1 MKGFRQRVHEQLS
14 RAKEGNKS
22 SKKKDANN
30 SGTAS
35 PLSSSTTLPGS
46 DSRSPNSSNTATPT
60 SSSTNLNDLRNKGAG
75 HEGATPNHGSAQH
88 HASSTAGSGSLASH
102 YMSQGSGH
110 GLGGPGT
117 AAGRHHIAPSVIISP
132 SAPHIP
138 GPGATETMPG
148 DLAPPKAGQKSL
160 LFDRLQSTP
169 KDVPEGVRTPKRQH
183 SSRFDVSDQRARDLE
198 KLPGF
203 HEVPPN
209 RRQELFMQKIDQC
222 NIIFD
227 FNDQTA
233 DMKSKEIKRLALHEL
248 LDYVANNRSVIT
260 EPMYPKVVEMFSKN
274 LFRPVPPP
282 VNPQGEAFDPEEDEP
297 VLEVAWPHIQVVYEF
312 FLRFIESQDFN
323 TNIAKAYIDHHFV
336 LQLLELFDSEDPRE
350 RDFLKTTLHRIYG
363 KFLNLRSYI
372 RRSINNVF
380 FQFTYETERFNGI
393 AELLEILGSII
404 NGFAL
409 PLKEEHKLFLT
420 RVLIPLHKVK
430 SLSMYHPQLAYCI
443 VQFLEKDAALTEE
456 VVLGLL
462 RYWPKVNSTK
472 EVMFLNEVEDIFEVM
487 DPQEF
492 AKVQEPLFNQLAKSV
507 ASPHFQVAERALYF
521 WNNEYFCNL
530 VSDNVETILP
540 IMFAPLY
547 ENSKGHWNRTIHGM
561 VYNAMKLFMEIN
573 PQLFDECSHDYNEMQ
588 STAAQREKAR
598 EAKWAKL
605 TEQANRM
612 KAGLAKPPTTPSIK
626 EVPETDAA
634 QDNQERLD
642 ALKLH
647 DESSSTKPSST
658 HMVRQDLDGLTPA
671 WMANQGDIGH
681 ILEDQ
686 SIFIEQFKC
695 LIFNDTEAM
704 CRSIDT
710 SYYRAAGG
718 GSVLWMSGPK
728 FIVTRQQA
736 SAFIEVLVYFELRL
750 GLQRIQIPG
759 QHSEFSRWVFG
770 DVPSMIEYYEALP
783 RCSASEMKIRATRRQ
798 KRLPS
803 GKKER
808 EKDSAGVV
816 KKCLHLHF

>member
-14 RAKEGNKS
+14 RAKDSNKS
-22 SKKKDANN
+22 SKKKDST

-35 PLSSSTTLPGS
+35 PLSSSTTLPGG
-46 DSRSPNSSNTATPT
+46 DSRSPNASNAATPN
-60 SSSTNLNDLRNKGAG
+60 SSSTNLNDNRGKGTNNESGPANHSNTLNQGG
-75 HEGATPNHGSAQH
+75 HGATPGTASQH
-88 HASSTAGSGSLASH
+88 FMPPAPG
-102 YMSQGSGH
+102 QGP
-110 GLGGPGT
+110 GGPGT
-117 AAGRHHIAPSVIISP
+117 PGRGGAHIAPSVIISP
-132 SAPHIP
+132 SAPHMP
-138 GPGATETMPG
+138 APGATETMPG

-169 KDVPEGVRTPKRQH
+169 KDVPEGLRTPKRQH

-443 VQFLEKDAALTEE
+443 VQFLEKDAGLTEE

-462 RYWPKVNSTK
+462 RYWPKTNSTK

-588 STAAQREKAR
+588 NTAGDREKAR
-598 EAKWAKL
+598 QAKWQKL
-605 TEQANRM
+605 SEQANKM
-612 KAGLAKPPTTPSIK
+612 KAGVAKPPTTSAIASAIYEEAEP
-626 EVPETDAA
+626 DAA

-647 DESSSTKPSST
+647 DESSVTKPSS
-658 HMVRQDLDGLTPA
+658 VR
-671 WMANQGDIGH
+671 
-681 ILEDQ
+681 
-686 SIFIEQFKC
+686 
-695 LIFNDTEAM
+695 
-704 CRSIDT
+704 
-710 SYYRAAGG
+710 
-718 GSVLWMSGPK
+718 
-728 FIVTRQQA
+728 
-736 SAFIEVLVYFELRL
+736 
-750 GLQRIQIPG
+750 
-759 QHSEFSRWVFG
+759 
-770 DVPSMIEYYEALP
+770 
-783 RCSASEMKIRATRRQ
+783 
-798 KRLPS
+798 
-803 GKKER
+803 
-808 EKDSAGVV
+808 
-816 KKCLHLHF
+816 